1 MIKAIRHTGL
11 VVVDMERALRFWCE
25 VLGFRVVRQME
36 ESGPQLDAMLNL
48 RDVRVLTAKLAAP
61 DGSQLE
67 LLKFHS
73 HPDRPTWTGMPNS
86 TGLTHIAMTVHDMN
100 ETVSRLTKEGVHF
113 PNPPQ
118 RSADGNVVA
127 TYAQG
132 PEGVLLELVE
142 VLA

>member
-1 MIKAIRHTGL
+1 MIKAMRHTGL
-11 VVVDMERALRFWCE
+11 VVADMTRALHFWCD
-25 VLGFRVVRQME
+25 VLGFSVVRQMD
-36 ESGPQLDAMLNL
+36 ESGPQIDAMLNL
-48 RDVRVLTAKLAAP
+48 RDVRVTTAKLAAP
-61 DGSQLE
+61 DGGQLE

-73 HPDRPTWTGMPNS
+73 HPDQASWGGMPYS
-86 TGLTHIAMTVHDMN
+86 TGFTHIALTVHSMA
-100 ETVSRLTKEGVHF
+100 EAVKRLSEHGVYF

-118 RSADGNVVA
+118 RSPDGKVIA